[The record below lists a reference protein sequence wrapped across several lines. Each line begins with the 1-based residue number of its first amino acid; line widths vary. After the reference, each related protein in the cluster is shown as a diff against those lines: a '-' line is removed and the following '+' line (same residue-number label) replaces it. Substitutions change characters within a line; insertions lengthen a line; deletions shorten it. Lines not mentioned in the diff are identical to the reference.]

1 MTAPHSPRESAD
13 FALLRIHSPEGEE
26 LAGVL
31 HPDTMIP
38 NLASDSKIGAI
49 KELVN
54 VLHGRGVVADSLS
67 FLQAVLE
74 RENLGSTVLEGD
86 VALPHARSRTVQQL
100 GMAVGVCPRPLDFP
114 SGDDRHGVRL
124 VCLIA
129 VPSEAPGLY
138 LGLLAAVA
146 HTLGDRAVRQQLV
159 AATTPSDM
167 YRILAARIGGFA

>member
-1 MTAPHSPRESAD
+1 MTAPRSSKVDAD
-13 FALLRIHSPEGEE
+13 FAPLSSHSLEGEE

-31 HPDTMIP
+31 HPETMIP
-38 NLASDSKIGAI
+38 SLSSSTKIGAI

-54 VLHGRGVVADSLS
+54 ALHSRGTVADSLS

-74 RENLGSTVLEGD
+74 RENLGSTVLEGE

-100 GMAVGVCPRPLDFP
+100 SMAVGVCPLPLDFP

-129 VPSEAPGLY
+129 VPSESPGLY
-138 LGLLAAVA
+138 LGLLGAVA
-146 HTLGDRAVRQQLV
+146 RTLGDADVRQQV
-159 AATTPSDM
+159 MAAGSPTDM
-167 YRILAARIGGFA
+167 HRILAARIGGLA

>member
-1 MTAPHSPRESAD
+1 MDAD
-13 FALLRIHSPEGEE
+13 FAPRVSHNLEGEE
-26 LAGVL
+26 LARAL
-31 HPDTMIP
+31 HPDTMVP

-74 RENLGSTVLEGD
+74 RENLGSTVLEGE
-86 VALPHARSRTVQQL
+86 VALPHARSRTVHQL
-100 GMAVGVCPRPLDFP
+100 GMAVGACARPLDFP

-138 LGLLAAVA
+138 LGLLAAA
-146 HTLGDRAVRQQLV
+146 ARTLGDSGVRQQLM
-159 AATTPSDM
+159 AAASPSDM
-167 YRILAARIGGFA
+167 HRILASGIGGGA